1 MLTNLYHGSDLGLNL
16 VRIAFTI
23 SGLRHTDR
31 IKYSHNETPI
41 HKDTSIGHSDDPR
54 LYTPTL
60 SDRLHELLG
69 TMHTVRQLVAD
80 STVERVMHHSEFEKI
95 F

>member
-1 MLTNLYHGSDLGLNL
+1 MLTNLYHGSDLGGIL

-23 SGLRHTDR
+23 SGLRHTNR

-41 HKDTSIGHSDDPR
+41 HKDSSIGHSDDPR

-69 TMHTVRQLVAD
+69 TMHTVH
-80 STVERVMHHSEFEKI
+80 TVGWLLTQSHG
-95 F
+95 